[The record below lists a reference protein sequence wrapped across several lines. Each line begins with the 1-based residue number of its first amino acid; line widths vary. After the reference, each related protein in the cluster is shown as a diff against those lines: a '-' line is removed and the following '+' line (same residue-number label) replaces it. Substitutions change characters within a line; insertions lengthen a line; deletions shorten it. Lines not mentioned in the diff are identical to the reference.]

1 MTRIRYRAASIV
13 FAALALSLLPLAGCG
28 PSHKELA
35 LRMGSGDASVRRS
48 AAKELR
54 GQPRKAKLVPI
65 ILQACRDE
73 DTDVRMFGY
82 YAMANVNAR
91 EEGVVAVLIAGMAD
105 TSVEVRRAVTA
116 SMGSL
121 DPFPNTCVPYMV
133 KLLVDP
139 DDKVRGLA
147 ASALADLEGGAV
159 GSLMR
164 GLGGKDNQ
172 VRIAVIG
179 VLGQIG
185 SPAGKPALPMLKRL
199 AQEDE
204 DEKVREAAQKA
215 VRYIEH

>member
-1 MTRIRYRAASIV
+1 MTRIKCRFAAV
-13 FAALALSLLPLAGCG
+13 LFAALALALLTAPGCG

-54 GQPRKAKLVPI
+54 GQRRNAKLVPI

-73 DTDVRMFGY
+73 DVDVRMFGF

-91 EEGVVAVLIAGMAD
+91 EEGVVQVLIAGMAD

-116 SMGSL
+116 SLGSL

-133 KLLVDP
+133 KLLLDP

-147 ASALADLEGGAV
+147 VSALADLQGGAV

-164 GLGGKDNQ
+164 GLGGKDAKM
-172 VRIAVIG
+172 RLAVIG

-199 AQEDE
+199 AQDDE
-204 DEKVREAAQKA
+204 DVKIREAAERA
-215 VRYIEH
+215 VKYIEQ